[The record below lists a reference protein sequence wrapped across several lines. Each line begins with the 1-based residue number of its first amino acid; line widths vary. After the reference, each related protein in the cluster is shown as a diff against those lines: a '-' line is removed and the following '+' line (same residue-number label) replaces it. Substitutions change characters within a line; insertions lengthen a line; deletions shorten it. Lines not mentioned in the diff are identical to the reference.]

1 MRTTNQSAGAIPSPR
16 MTGMTNHSPSPLREQ
31 LCEIEDAMDYVDD
44 GVREAVADE
53 LARRSSELSGA
64 ASIDPRKIRAAC
76 SDLRDAVSSLICGC
90 ASAA

>member
-1 MRTTNQSAGAIPSPR
+1 MRKMAD
-16 MTGMTNHSPSPLREQ
+16 MTNNSPFALREQ
-31 LCEIEDAMDYVDD
+31 LCEIEDAMEYVDD

-76 SDLRDAVSSLICGC
+76 TDLREAVSSLICGC